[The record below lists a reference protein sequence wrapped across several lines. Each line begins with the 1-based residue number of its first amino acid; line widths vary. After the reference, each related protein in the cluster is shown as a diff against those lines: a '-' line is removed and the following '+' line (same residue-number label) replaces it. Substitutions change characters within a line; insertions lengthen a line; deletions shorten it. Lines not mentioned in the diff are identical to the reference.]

1 MRDTS
6 GQFLKGQSG
15 NPGGRPRVILAVR
28 DQAQQ
33 HGEEAIS
40 VLASIMRNCE
50 APPSARITAASEILN
65 RGYGRPV
72 DQKAMVVMSQQI
84 DRTLLPREMTT
95 RDIIDELARLSRE
108 RVIDVQALGNMNDYT
123 NDREV

>member
-40 VLASIMRNCE
+40 VLASIMRDCE
-50 APPSARITAASEILN
+50 APPSARISAASEILN
-65 RGYGRPV
+65 RGYGRAV
-72 DQKAMVVMSQQI
+72 DKKAMFVMSQQI
-84 DRTLLPREMTT
+84 DRPLVAREMTT
-95 RDIIDELARLSRE
+95 RDIIDELARLSSE
-108 RVIDVQALGNMNDYT
+108 GVIDVPEIARHQ
-123 NDREV
+123 RSIR